1 MWSSGNSVVGRGTLS
16 TSLLACV
23 LLLGSLAPAAAQYFG
38 QNKIAYGR
46 FDWKVYSS
54 PHFDIHYYE
63 EEEKYLEDVVS
74 YAESAYLKISKELD
88 HELRFRI
95 PLVVYK
101 THAEFETTNIAMGE
115 IGEGVGAFAE
125 PIQNRMVL
133 PIDQPP
139 DKLQALISHELTHI
153 FQFSI
158 FYEGY
163 LGRALRSQG
172 PLWIFEGMASYLA
185 KDEDALDQMVIRDAV
200 VNNILP
206 PVQDLTQLSFLTY
219 RYGHAIFDFI
229 EQEHGKEGFRNF
241 IYEYRKVLLTGNV
254 EKAIK
259 EAFNLEIDEF
269 NRRFNRYLRRKYF
282 PVLLE
287 KKAPEDYGKEIG
299 IKKEGVF
306 TFSPTMSPSG
316 ELVATLASP
325 TRQDLDLVVLSAED
339 GSVVRNLTRGWTNR
353 YRYLTAEAFQGRR
366 DLSWSPTGD
375 RVAVFARRE
384 NSRPLLIF
392 DALRGNLLET
402 ISLQD
407 VAQASS
413 PFFSPDGRRV
423 AFEGNRGGTVDILEL
438 DLETREIRN
447 LTQDDFFDAN
457 PWYSPDGKSLLYD
470 RRIGSS
476 WKIFSVDLEDSS
488 RKTQL
493 TFGPTLDIQP
503 SYSRDAKTV
512 YFSSDRGGY
521 GVFNLF
527 AMDLATGQTRQLTD
541 VVGGCFSPVE
551 MAERDGKPY
560 LVFVAFF
567 EGTFRLFRMPA
578 QPSDAPTAPS
588 EGTTAEAEPYEPPL
602 KLTVDE
608 NKKVPYKLRWDID
621 RPTLSVGV
629 ANDGTFLT
637 NVGVQ
642 FSDLLG
648 DHRVEVLAFSVAE
661 FSNFVTTYYNLKH
674 RTNWGASLFDLRSF
688 FIRYDTG
695 SGDQDQVQ
703 RTTGASFFVQRP
715 FNRYYRAEGQVG
727 FLDQSQDFL
736 TGIDPNTGVL
746 QFQTVAYRFLTLSAS
761 LVGDTTRFQEWGPFQ
776 GKRFQVRYNYGLNLG
791 GDIQGDL
798 EETTLDFRAYKQLT
812 RRSLFAWRLAG
823 VYNTGS
829 AVNYYSLG
837 GVNQLRGFEFREF
850 FGTRVVWGNMELRY
864 PLVDL
869 LQFPFL
875 GIRSIRGF
883 VFADVGAA
891 WFDDGG
897 FYDPELAFGTI
908 RTDPPLNGPRFKF
921 WDSEN
926 DRLQD
931 GRGSYG
937 LGFQFQFLGGLQLNW
952 SWASVMD
959 YTRFV
964 CADVTCTSLVPVE
977 ADTSGKQLDFY
988 IVFDW

>member
-1 MWSSGNSVVGRGTLS
+1 MW
-16 TSLLACV
+16 TSLGVALLAGG
-23 LLLGSLAPAAAQYFG
+23 LAFGTAAPAAAQYFG
-38 QNKIAYGR
+38 QNKIAYDR

-54 PHFDIHYYE
+54 PHFDVHYYE
-63 EEEKYLEDVVS
+63 EEAKYLEDVVS

-95 PLVVYK
+95 PLIIYK
-101 THAEFETTNIAMGE
+101 THAEFESTNVATGE

-125 PIQNRMVL
+125 PVQNRMVL

-139 DKLQALISHELTHI
+139 DKLQALIAHELTHI

-172 PLWIFEGMASYLA
+172 PLWVFEGMASYLA

-229 EQEHGKEGFRNF
+229 EQEYGKEGFRNF
-241 IYEYRKVLLTGNV
+241 IYEYRKVLLSGNV
-254 EKAIK
+254 QKALK
-259 EAFNLEIDEF
+259 EAFNTEIDEF

-299 IKKEGVF
+299 IRKEGVF
-306 TFSPTMSPSG
+306 TFSPTISPSG

-339 GSVVRNLTRGWTNR
+339 GSVVRNLTKGWTNR

-366 DLSWSPTGD
+366 DLSWSPSGD
-375 RVAVFARRE
+375 RVAVFARKE
-384 NSRPLLIF
+384 NTRPLLIF
-392 DALRGNLLET
+392 DALSGRLLET
-402 ISLQD
+402 IPLQD
-407 VAQASS
+407 IAQAAS
-413 PFFSPDGRRV
+413 PCFSPDGRRV
-423 AFEGNRGGTVDILEL
+423 AFEGNRGGTVDILEI
-438 DLETREIRN
+438 DLQTKEIRN

-457 PWYSPDGKSLLYD
+457 PWYSADGKSLLYD

-476 WKIFSVDLEDSS
+476 WKIVSVDLEDAS

-493 TFGPTLDIQP
+493 TFGPSLDLQP
-503 SYSRDAKTV
+503 SYSRDSKTV

-527 AMDLATGQTRQLTD
+527 ALDVGTGETRQLTD

-551 MAERDGKPY
+551 MAERDGEPY

-578 QPSDAPTAPS
+578 RPREATVVPTAA
-588 EGTTAEAEPYEPPL
+588 GGAEVEPYEPPL
-602 KLTVDE
+602 RLTLDE
-608 NKKVPYKLRWDID
+608 NKKAPYKLRWDLD

-629 ANDGTFLT
+629 ANDGTFLA
-637 NVGVQ
+637 NVGLQ

-648 DHRVEVLAFSVAE
+648 DHRIEVLAYSVAQ
-661 FSNFVTTYYNLKH
+661 FSNFVTSYYNLKH
-674 RTNWGASLFDLRSF
+674 RTNWGASLFDLRNF
-688 FIRYDTG
+688 YIRFDTG
-695 SGDQDQVQ
+695 GAEQDQVQ
-703 RTTGASFFVQRP
+703 RTTGVSFFVQRP
-715 FNRYYRAEGQVG
+715 FNRYYRVQGETGIV
-727 FLDQSQDFL
+727 DQSQDIL
-736 TGIDPNTGVL
+736 LGIDPITGAPVS
-746 QFQTVAYRFLTLSAS
+746 QTISYRFLNLSAAV
-761 LVGDTTRFQEWGPFQ
+761 VGDTTRYQEWGPFQ
-776 GKRFQVRYNYGLNLG
+776 GKRFEVRYNYGLNLG
-791 GDIQGDL
+791 GDLEGDL
-798 EETTLDFRAYKQLT
+798 QEVVLDFRAYKQLT

-823 VYNTGS
+823 VYNLGQ
-829 AVNYYSLG
+829 AVSYYSLG

-883 VFADVGAA
+883 VFADLGAA
-891 WFDDGG
+891 WFDNGG
-897 FYDPELAFGTI
+897 FYDPELGYGTF
-908 RTDPPLNGPRFKF
+908 RTAPPLNGPAFKF

-937 LGFQFQFLGGLQLNW
+937 LGFQFLFLGGLQFNW

-964 CADVTCTSLVPVE
+964 CADLTCSSMVPVK
-977 ADTSGKQLDFY
+977 ADTTGTRTDFY